1 MSSPDFESLGIASPV
16 LKAVQ
21 QLGYEQPS
29 PIQEQ
34 SIPILLAGEN
44 LLGVAQT
51 GTGKTAAFALP
62 LLSRIDSKQKTPQI
76 LVLTPTRELAIQ
88 VAEACQSY
96 ARHMKGF
103 HVLPIYG
110 GTDMRGQLRGLQ
122 RGAQVIVGTPGR
134 ILDHIRRRSLKLNEL
149 NGLVLDEADEMLRM
163 GFIDDVETILAETPD
178 TCQRALFS
186 ATMPPPI
193 RRVVKKYL
201 GDAQEVSIA
210 AKTKTV
216 ERISQRYL
224 MVKGHQ
230 KMEALTRILEV
241 EEFDGMIIFVRT
253 KSATVEVAEKLE
265 ARGFSAAAL
274 NGDLSQSLRERT
286 VNRLKKGQVDIV
298 VATDVAARGLDVER
312 ISHVVNYD
320 IPYDN
325 EAYVHRIGRT
335 GRAGREGQ
343 AILFVAPKER
353 RLLRSIEQSTRQ
365 AIAVMELP
373 TGEQVSGQR
382 VQQFQERIV
391 QSLKAK
397 DLEKFKALLEKL
409 AEDND
414 ISMSDIAASLA
425 SQLQEERPLFPNLAP
440 LDTGGRDSGKG
451 DAGKGNRRERG
462 ERSSRSDRS
471 RNERQRGDRP
481 QRGDRKQRDDI
492 DMVTYRME
500 VGKNHGVMPKD
511 IVGAIANEAGIES
524 QNIGRIKLDDDYST
538 VDLPEGMP
546 QEIFQH
552 LRNKV
557 RVCQQP
563 MKLSVLGQNQPRKRA
578 SGSSS
583 KSTNSKSSG
592 TSKPKSRSKKPTQK
606 KEPRD

>member
-29 PIQEQ
+29 PIQAQ
-34 SIPILLAGEN
+34 SIPILLSGEN

-134 ILDHIRRRSLKLNEL
+134 ILDHLRRRSLNLNEL

-163 GFIDDVETILAETPD
+163 GFIDDVETILAETPK

-201 GDAQEVSIA
+201 GDAKEVSIA

-241 EEFDGMIIFVRT
+241 EDFDGMLIFVRT

-274 NGDLSQSLRERT
+274 NGDLSQTLRERT

-325 EAYVHRIGRT
+325 ESYVHRIGRT
-335 GRAGREGQ
+335 GRAGRDGQ
-343 AILFVAPKER
+343 AILFVTPKER

-365 AIAVMELP
+365 TLTAMELP

-382 VQQFQERIV
+382 IQQFQERIM
-391 QSLKAK
+391 QSLESK
-397 DLEKFKALLEKL
+397 DLERFKTLLEKF
-409 AEDND
+409 AEDNS
-414 ISMSDIAASLA
+414 ISITDIAAGLA
-425 SQLQEERPLFPNLAP
+425 VQLQEERPLFPNLAP
-440 LDTGGRDSGKG
+440 LDTGQRDSGQRDSKQRDRG
-451 DAGKGNRRERG
+451 RDRG
-462 ERSSRSDRS
+462 ERASRG
-471 RNERQRGDRP
+471 ERQPRGERPPRRGDRP
-481 QRGDRKQRDDI
+481 QRGDRKQHDDI

-524 QNIGRIKLDDDYST
+524 QNIGRIKLNDDYST

-546 QEIFQH
+546 KEIFQH
-552 LRNKV
+552 LKNKV

-563 MKLSVLGQNQPRKRA
+563 MKLSMLGQDQLKKHA
-578 SGSSS
+578 SGNTG
-583 KSTNSKSSG
+583 KSTDKAKPRIRKPAAKKSPS
-592 TSKPKSRSKKPTQK
+592 S
-606 KEPRD
+606 E